1 MEELYNK
8 ILSLPPNKQ
17 RAILWLI
24 DNFEFAESICKA
36 DVLTKKQ
43 RNLLRQ
49 QAEQNDDAL
58 LLLLVELEHIINSDK
73 SNL

>member
-1 MEELYNK
+1 MEEVFNK

-36 DVLTKKQ
+36 GVLTTEQ
-43 RNLLRQ
+43 RNLLRH
-49 QAEQNDDAL
+49 QAKENDDAL
-58 LLLLVELEHIINSDK
+58 LLLLVELESIINSEK